1 MYEKLYY
8 YLFNEIS
15 VVIEKLQE
23 IQLKAEEM
31 YITRQES
38 DENGAQGI

>member
-15 VVIEKLQE
+15 VLIEKLQE

-31 YITRQES
+31 YITRQEN
-38 DENGAQGI
+38 DETAE